1 MILNSIMIKLVQLLF
16 CHLIGDYVLSSDYI
30 ETTKGKNWYHLFVHT
45 TLYCVP
51 FAYVFGINYKLLIVF
66 LSHIIIKLVKLLLCH
81 MMGDYVFQSD
91 FIASTKGKIGIIY
104 LFIQH
109 YIVYHLHMYLE

>member
-1 MILNSIMIKLVQLLF
+1 MIKLVQLLF

-30 ETTKGKNWYHLFVHT
+30 QTTKGKNWYHLFVHT

-66 LSHIIIKLVKLLLCH
+66 LSHIIIDALKARYAKISYSQDQLLVRLHRFHFQQMLL
-81 MMGDYVFQSD
+81 S
-91 FIASTKGKIGIIY
+91 Y
-104 LFIQH
+104 LF
-109 YIVYHLHMYLE
+109 YFFLYLSLYH

>member
-1 MILNSIMIKLVQLLF
+1 MILKSTMIKLVQLLF

-30 ETTKGKNWYHLFVHT
+30 QTTKGKNWYHLFVHT

-66 LSHIIIKLVKLLLCH
+66 LSHIIIDALKARYAKISYPQDQLLHYLICL
-81 MMGDYVFQSD
+81 
-91 FIASTKGKIGIIY
+91 IY
-104 LFIQH
+104 LFK
-109 YIVYHLHMYLE
+109 